1 MFDARA
7 SMEQYI
13 PEIRELDP
21 EAALYEQLAEEC
33 CELAHAALKKARKLR
48 NESYTPK
55 TMEEIDIA
63 LEEEYTD
70 VRLTANVCGLT
81 VDWTE
86 AHYKAKRWIDRDGKH
101 TS

>member
-1 MFDARA
+1 MI
-7 SMEQYI
+7 EKYI
-13 PEIRELDP
+13 SEIRNLVP

-48 NESYTPK
+48 DESYTPK
-55 TMEEIDIA
+55 TIEEIDEN

-70 VRLTANVCGLT
+70 VLLTANVCGLT

-86 AHYKAKRWIDRDGKH
+86 AHHKAKRWIDRSIGAGE
-101 TS
+101 